1 VRIDGWELRLQEK
14 IDNVQPF
21 EWGTNDCCMFAVS
34 VVEAIT
40 GVDHGIAYRGYKTK
54 RGAASRLLK
63 AGGTESIATD
73 ALGAPKSYKFAR
85 RGDVVSYKSVEEIAL
100 GICIGDKIAAVSD
113 NGLILLPMNQAINAW
128 SV

>member
-1 VRIDGWELRLQEK
+1 MRIDGWELRLQEK

-85 RGDVVSYKSVEEIAL
+85 RGDVVSYNAVEEIAL